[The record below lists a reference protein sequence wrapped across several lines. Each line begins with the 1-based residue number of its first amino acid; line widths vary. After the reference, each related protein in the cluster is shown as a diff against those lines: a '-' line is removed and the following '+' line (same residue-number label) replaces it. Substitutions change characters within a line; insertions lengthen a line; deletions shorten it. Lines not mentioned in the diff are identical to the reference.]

1 MENNGEQFYRMMME
15 IKKAMEILE
24 NVCEKLTMEYFK
36 AKPPKIHTVSSEE
49 VDVFDNKKKKDQT
62 KLKKHLTNLSEVL

>member
-49 VDVFDNKKKKDQT
+49 VDVFDKKKKND
-62 KLKKHLTNLSEVL
+62 